1 MPDNVQE
8 IKDKL
13 NIVDYIKQFAPLISS
28 GKNLKGL
35 CPFHKEKTPSFM
47 VSPDRQI
54 WHCFGGCNTGGDIFS
69 FVMKYENVE
78 FYEALKILAE
88 KAGIDLK
95 RAGGGDFQ
103 KYNRLYEINE
113 AAKDFFH
120 KNLGKESVGYL
131 YLKDRGLN
139 DQTIDEFEIGVA
151 QSSSDAL
158 LGFLLKKGFSR
169 EDVEKAGLVFRTD
182 RGTYWDRFRNRL
194 MFPLYNAQG
203 KVVGFTGRV
212 LDIVL
217 SHSERSE
224 ETKDPS
230 ARPPAGGE
238 ARQGR
243 QDDRKFVVA
252 KYVNSPETP
261 IFQKSKF
268 LYGFH
273 KAKNFIRE
281 KNEAVLVEG
290 QMDFLMSWQD
300 GLKNV
305 VATSGTALTNDHL
318 ILLKRAC
325 DQLVLSFDND
335 AAGIAAA
342 ERSIDLASAL
352 DFSIKVL
359 TIDGGK
365 DPADLVRANPG
376 AMIQFAEK
384 AQPAMAYYFNKYSG
398 RQAHSAGSGQAT
410 IYQKKKNLRLIL
422 SKLKNI
428 PSAVERSS
436 WLKELSAKTNL
447 AEDVLL
453 EEMDSLKI
461 RTSDVLMSKKETKS
475 IIEETAP
482 AFRKDIIAKRI
493 FGLVYHNSEFVQL
506 VESAKD
512 FLPATYKDLFNNV
525 KSLDWASLQPDGTKE
540 ELEQLLQQLKLEF
553 YKHRQ
558 KSIRSIMNNAEIK
571 GDELALGR
579 AMREFDIISR
589 ELHNINT
596 HGQEKGKKDQKD
608 KEQEEDW
615 F

>member
-1 MPDNVQE
+1 MADNIQE

-13 NIVDYIKQFAPLISS
+13 NIVDYIKAVMPLNAS

-47 VSPDRQI
+47 VNPDRQI
-54 WHCFGGCNTGGDIFS
+54 WHCFGGCNAGGDIFS

-113 AAKDFFH
+113 AAKNFFH
-120 KNLGKESVGYL
+120 KNLTQDSGAYL
-131 YLKDRGLN
+131 YLKDRGLA

-151 QSSSDAL
+151 PNNSDAL
-158 LGFLLKKGFSR
+158 LGFLLKTGFSR
-169 EDVEKAGLVFRTD
+169 DDVEKAGLVFRTE

-203 KVVGFTGRV
+203 KVIGFTGRI
-212 LDIVL
+212 LDGVSPL
-217 SHSERSE
+217 MSSGLAS
-224 ETKDPS
+224 
-230 ARPPAGGE
+230 
-238 ARQGR
+238 
-243 QDDRKFVVA
+243 A

-335 AAGIAAA
+335 TAGQAAA
-342 ERSIDLASAL
+342 ERSIDLASVQ
-352 DFSIKVL
+352 DFSVKVL
-359 TIDGGK
+359 TIGTGK
-365 DPADLVRANPG
+365 DPADLVRSSPG
-376 AMIQFAEK
+376 SMTSFIEK
-384 AQPAMAYYFNKYSG
+384 AQPAMNYYFNKYSG
-398 RQAHSAGSGQAT
+398 GQSN
-410 IYQKKKNLRLIL
+410 IYQKKKNLRLVL
-422 SKLKNI
+422 SKLRNI
-428 PSAVERSS
+428 FSAIERSS
-436 WLKELSAKTNL
+436 WLKELSTKTNL
-447 AEDVLL
+447 TEEVLL
-453 EEMDSLKI
+453 EEMESLNKETSLK
-461 RTSDVLMSKKETKS
+461 RVETK
-475 IIEETAP
+475 IAIEENVP
-482 AFRKDIIAKRI
+482 RKNIIAKRI
-493 FGLVYHNSEFVQL
+493 IGLVHQNPEFAKL
-506 VESAKD
+506 VDPIRD
-512 FLPATYKDLFNNV
+512 FLPATYKNPSDDPKL
-525 KSLDWASLQPDGTKE
+525 LDWASLQPDGTRE
-540 ELEQLLQQLKLEF
+540 ELEQLIQQLKLEF

-558 KSIRSIMNNAEIK
+558 KSIMLIMNKAEK
-571 GDELALGR
+571 RGDQEALSV
-579 AMREFDIISR
+579 AMKEFDNITR
-589 ELHNINT
+589 ELHNTNT
-596 HGQEKGKKDQKD
+596 YGQEKDKKSD
-608 KEQEEDW
+608 KEEDDW